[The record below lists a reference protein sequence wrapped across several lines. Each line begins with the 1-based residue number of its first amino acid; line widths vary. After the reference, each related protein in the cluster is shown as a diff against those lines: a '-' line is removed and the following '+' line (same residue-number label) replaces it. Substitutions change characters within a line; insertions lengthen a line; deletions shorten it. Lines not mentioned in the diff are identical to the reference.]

1 MKKTLRR
8 HLLFGS
14 AAIFSVFLAAGCGK
28 KATPG
33 EQAVKEM
40 TSAMEEVTS
49 VRMSL
54 AVDWTP
60 VGESSIAMKTDIEQ
74 MKEPMDS
81 HTVLTVTQGRGST
94 SQELYVIRQKEDL
107 AYSYIKEKD
116 AWSVYEHKPVEEDLG
131 RKILLTS
138 GSEWELGEETEIN
151 GIPCMVITGEITS
164 KNMVEVIKASGLR
177 ASAVEANAKGIVTLY
192 QDSRTKLPL
201 SVTIDFGM
209 LTDMENF
216 LISCVYDGFNDL
228 DAIVLPE
235 EAKKA
240 KPL

>member
-107 AYSYIKEKD
+107 AL
-116 AWSVYEHKPVEEDLG
+116 WSRLKG
-131 RKILLTS
+131 RPCGMWRSLSPTS
-138 GSEWELGEETEIN
+138 CL
-151 GIPCMVITGEITS
+151 P
-164 KNMVEVIKASGLR
+164 R
-177 ASAVEANAKGIVTLY
+177 
-192 QDSRTKLPL
+192 SR
-201 SVTIDFGM
+201 
-209 LTDMENF
+209 
-216 LISCVYDGFNDL
+216 Y
-228 DAIVLPE
+228 
-235 EAKKA
+235 
-240 KPL
+240 